1 MYWFQI
7 INLLFSG
14 RNSAT
19 FASKV
24 ARFRHLNNRFFI
36 ANPAYDKVGCFY
48 AVVCI
53 ILFHLNMQQD
63 GSMVLPNPLYDCN
76 KKGPQAN
83 CLQAH

>member
-1 MYWFQI
+1 VYWFQI

-24 ARFRHLNNRFFI
+24 ARFHHLNNRLFI
-36 ANPAYDKVGCFY
+36 ANPANDKVGCFY

-53 ILFHLNMQQD
+53 ILFHLNMQQG
-63 GSMVLPNPLYDCN
+63 GSMV
-76 KKGPQAN
+76 
-83 CLQAH
+83 

>member
-1 MYWFQI
+1 MRWFQI

-36 ANPAYDKVGCFY
+36 ANPAYHKVGCFY

-63 GSMVLPNPLYDCN
+63 GSMV
-76 KKGPQAN
+76 
-83 CLQAH
+83 